1 MTSLD
6 DRQRIFSA
14 LGRHWN
20 PTAATMLAAAGRAVE
35 SHASGSRVY
44 AEDGTDALDLAAS
57 YGVFLVGHGNPRV
70 AAAVVEALRQAAAA
84 PPGAVHPATAAL
96 FRALGEILPAGLDR
110 FVLGCSGAEI
120 CETAL
125 RAVQLARPDRHRIV
139 VADGSYH
146 GKTLAALSLLGQGN
160 HRTPFEPLGSHL
172 VVVPYGDAAAVRTAV
187 ADGSVAAV
195 FLEPVLG
202 GAHLTVP
209 PPGYVGAVAEACAAT
224 DTLFVADEIQTGF
237 GRTGRMFAV
246 ERDDVRPDVMLLSK
260 ALTGGFVPIGVC
272 ALGSAV
278 VEEAARHPRW
288 HPSLLTSGSA
298 VTGVAVAAAAATI
311 AEVRERDLPARA
323 AELGPRLTEGLAE
336 AVRRH
341 PKHLRAAP
349 GIGLMTGLRTANPAV
364 ELMVSI
370 GMGMRGVHTGHS
382 LNEQIAEPVL
392 RMYPPL
398 TCTAE
403 EIDQALVALDETLTW
418 LDRQPRVLTRA
429 ATALLR
435 RQYRLPPRLLLRM
448 NRSPIRMDWQAA

>member
-20 PTAATMLAAAGRAVE
+20 PTAATMLAAAGRTVE
-35 SHASGSRVY
+35 SHASGTQVY
-44 AEDGTDALDLAAS
+44 AEDGTAALDLAAS

-70 AAAVVEALRQAAAA
+70 AEAVTEALREAPAV

-96 FRALGEILPAGLDR
+96 FRALLDILPAGLDR
-110 FVLGCSGAEI
+110 FVLGSSGAEI

-125 RAVQLARPDRHRIV
+125 RAVRLARPDRQRIV

-146 GKTLAALSLLGQGN
+146 GKTLAALSLLGQRN
-160 HRTPFEPLGSHL
+160 HRAPFEPLGGHL
-172 VVVPYGDAAAVRTAV
+172 VVVPYGDAAAVRAAV

-209 PPGYVGAVAEACAAT
+209 PPGYVREVADACAAS

-246 ERDDVRPDVMLLSK
+246 EHDGVRPDVMLLSK
-260 ALTGGFVPIGVC
+260 ALTGGFVPVGVC
-272 ALGSAV
+272 ALNSTV
-278 VEEAARHPRW
+278 VAAAGRHPRW
-288 HPSLLTSGSA
+288 HPSLLASGSS

-311 AEVRERDLPARA
+311 AEVRDRDLPARA
-323 AELGPRLTEGLAE
+323 AELGPRLTEGLAA

-341 PKHLRAAP
+341 PKHLLAAP
-349 GIGLMTGLRTANPAV
+349 GIGLMAGLRTANPAV

-370 GMGMRGVHTGHS
+370 GMGQRGVHTGHS
-382 LNEQIAEPVL
+382 LNEQINEPVL
-392 RMYPPL
+392 RTYPPL

-403 EIDQALVALDETLTW
+403 EIDQALAALEETLTW
-418 LDRQPRVLTRA
+418 LDRQPRALTRA

-435 RQYRLPPRLLLRM
+435 RQYRIPPRLMLRL

>member
-1 MTSLD
+1 MTSLE

-70 AAAVVEALRQAAAA
+70 AAAVVEALREAPAN

-125 RAVQLARPDRHRIV
+125 RAVQLARPERHRIV

-160 HRTPFEPLGSHL
+160 HRTPFEPLGHHL
-172 VVVPYGDAAAVRTAV
+172 VVVPYGDAAAVRAVV

-209 PPGYVGAVAEACAAT
+209 APGYVRAVAEACSAT

-246 ERDDVRPDVMLLSK
+246 ERDGVRPDVMLLSK

-272 ALGSAV
+272 ALSAAV
-278 VEEAARHPRW
+278 AEDAARHPRW

-403 EIDQALVALDETLTW
+403 EIDAALAALEETLTW

-435 RQYRLPPRLLLRM
+435 RQYRLPPRLLLRI
-448 NRSPIRMDWQAA
+448 NKSPIRMDWQAA